1 MSQKSSLR
9 LPVAAFSILLLL
21 LLGAFVLIQLLPIG
35 KNQTNPPVIA
45 EPNWDSPQTRQTFM
59 QACGD
64 CHSNETIW
72 PWYSKIAPMSWLIT
86 RDVNEGRQKLNVSEW
101 RVRKNEADDVVEVV
115 QNGTMPPWFYLP
127 LHPQANLNPSQKQ
140 AFLNGLAATFG
151 SENEPNSQKIES
163 GDDDND

>member
-1 MSQKSSLR
+1 
-9 LPVAAFSILLLL
+9 
-21 LLGAFVLIQLLPIG
+21 
-35 KNQTNPPVIA
+35 
-45 EPNWDSPQTRQTFM
+45 
-59 QACGD
+59 
-64 CHSNETIW
+64 
-72 PWYSKIAPMSWLIT
+72 MSWLIT

-151 SENEPNSQKIES
+151 SENEPNSQK
-163 GDDDND
+163 N